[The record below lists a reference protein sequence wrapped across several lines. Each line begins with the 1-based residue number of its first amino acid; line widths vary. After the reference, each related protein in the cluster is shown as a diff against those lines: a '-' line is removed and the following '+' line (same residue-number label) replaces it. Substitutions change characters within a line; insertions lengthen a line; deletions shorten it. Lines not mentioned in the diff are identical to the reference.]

1 MSKEQDY
8 IDKIEGAERRYFV
21 TPVTIEKRAEDAPED
36 EPAVIEGYAA
46 VFNKR
51 ADLYWFKE
59 EILPGAF
66 DDVLNDDVRCLFNH
80 NPNYILAR
88 SKDGKGTLTL
98 SIDNKGLKYS
108 YSTPNRSYAKDLEDA
123 IESGDV
129 TQSSFAFQAS
139 EVIWHDATEENDDK
153 ELRQIKKI
161 SKIYD
166 VSPVTYPAYHDAE
179 VAKRSYENH
188 KEQKEKD
195 QNPEGK
201 SSGKN
206 KRALTRFEA
215 QLSINKNRLK

>member
-1 MSKEQDY
+1 MSKDQDY

-21 TPVTIEKRAEDAPED
+21 TPVTIETRAEDAPED

-51 ADLYWFKE
+51 ADLHWFEE

-66 DDVLNDDVRCLFNH
+66 DDVLKDDVRCLFNH

-98 SIDNKGLKYS
+98 SVDDKGLKYS
-108 YSTPNRSYAKDLEDA
+108 YATPNRSYALDLQDA

-139 EVIWHDATEENDDK
+139 EVIWHEAKDENDK
-153 ELRQIKKI
+153 ELRQIKKM

-188 KEQKEKD
+188 KEQKQED
-195 QNPEGK
+195 QKKESN
-201 SSGKN
+201 KN